1 MTPAEICHYYSS
13 SEEEPI
19 SEPAAKKFG
28 GSRVEE
34 TLQAL
39 FEAMEAQDESEDSD
53 VAITKE
59 VYTGSTRTMKRMA
72 QAAKQRPGLHRT
84 HEGMCFLSLYL

>member
-1 MTPAEICHYYSS
+1 MTHAEICHYYSS

-19 SEPAAKKFG
+19 YEPVAKKSG

-34 TLQAL
+34 TLQPL
-39 FEAMEAQDESEDSD
+39 FEAMEAHDESEDSD

-59 VYTGSTRTMKRMA
+59 VRRGTTRTMKRMA
-72 QAAKQRPGLHRT
+72 QATKQRPRLRRT
-84 HEGMCFLSLYL
+84 S